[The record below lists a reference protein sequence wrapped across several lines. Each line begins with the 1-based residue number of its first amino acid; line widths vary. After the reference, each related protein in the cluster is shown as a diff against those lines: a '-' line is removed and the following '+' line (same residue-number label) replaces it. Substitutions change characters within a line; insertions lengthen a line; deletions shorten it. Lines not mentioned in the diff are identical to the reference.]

1 LRLIY
6 QIRDVPAG
14 DRERYSARGATTSVC
29 SRLNLRIQHVGSKI
43 ALAILSVLAPK
54 DLLAAISHKDVE
66 GIDAVP
72 GVGAKVAKRIVRALR
87 NKIGERNLAAP
98 AQTFS
103 ASSNGH
109 AGKAR

>member
-1 LRLIY
+1 VKKAP
-6 QIRDVPAG
+6 RD
-14 DRERYSARGATTSVC
+14 
-29 SRLNLRIQHVGSKI
+29 LRIQHVGSKI

-54 DLLAAISHKDVE
+54 DLFAAISHKDVE

-72 GVGAKVAKRIVRALR
+72 GVGAKVAKRIVRELR
-87 NKIGERNLAAP
+87 NKIGELNLAAP